1 MCVQHLWNY
10 PLAQLEAAATNFAD
24 FRLARQRRLNAKWQ
38 RVAKQVDQHARFWF
52 PAMYAM
58 AMAMV
63 FALDIEDMY
72 QGPMAD
78 GQFAPQ
84 QPLLDAMR
92 VGRKNSTLLI
102 AIPVAFVGLTA
113 LPLLLLRC
121 VLLPAQRRQAVI
133 KAASAS
139 ATVKDREN
147 HSLKR
152 QQTSAMKRESSGGT
166 SRVTK
171 FRQAVIK
178 ATSVS
183 AAVKDRENRTDKRHE
198 QTSSPK
204 HESSGGTSRV
214 PPPSRTA
221 TPAAGATRS
230 CMKYSPSS
238 SRVPPPSRTA
248 TPAFGSRRAVVPHE
262 DGSAT
267 VSSLPVPVPPKVAAA
282 VGFVHASDTV
292 DVTEGGGAVTADE
305 EAGNVRAFDE
315 DSDGEDSL
323 GIGPGRA
330 A

>member
-166 SRVTK
+166 SRV
-171 FRQAVIK
+171 
-178 ATSVS
+178 
-183 AAVKDRENRTDKRHE
+183 
-198 QTSSPK
+198 
-204 HESSGGTSRV
+204 

-262 DGSAT
+262 DGSET